1 MEFKSGFCNI
11 IGHPNVGKSTLMN
24 TLVGERMS
32 IITNKP
38 QTTRHRI
45 IGIVSTDEYQIV
57 FSDSPGFIKDPK
69 YKMQELMNKFVQS
82 TFDDADVMLFVT
94 EPQDE
99 FDDLETFLTKLRGVE
114 MPLFL
119 VLNKIDTITEES
131 ANALVEMWKAKVN
144 FEYTIKISAL
154 NKTNIDELLTKI
166 VSKLPPGPEYYPK
179 DQLTDRPERFF
190 VSEIIREKILMNYS
204 QEIPYSVEIGIESYQ
219 ETKTND
225 GTPIARITALIFV
238 ERETQKMII
247 LGKGGASIKKLGTMA
262 RLDIEK
268 FIETKVFLE
277 LRVKVKDNWR
287 DDDRTLKY
295 FGYNL

>member
-1 MEFKSGFCNI
+1 
-11 IGHPNVGKSTLMN
+11 
-24 TLVGERMS
+24 
-32 IITNKP
+32 
-38 QTTRHRI
+38 
-45 IGIVSTDEYQIV
+45 
-57 FSDSPGFIKDPK
+57 
-69 YKMQELMNKFVQS
+69 LMNKFVQS

-99 FDDLETFLTKLRGVE
+99 FDDLELFLTKLRGVE
-114 MPLFL
+114 MPLYL
-119 VLNKIDTITEES
+119 VLNKIDTITEE
-131 ANALVEMWKAKVN
+131 AADALVETWKAKVN

-154 NKTNIDELLTKI
+154 NKTNIDELLDRI

-190 VSEIIREKILMNYS
+190 VSEIIREKILMLYS
-204 QEIPYSVEIGIESYQ
+204 QEVPYSAEIGIESYQ

-247 LGKGGASIKKLGTMA
+247 LGKGGASIKKLGTIA
-262 RLDIEK
+262 RMDIEK
-268 FIETKVFLE
+268 FIEMKVFLE